1 MEGNIVLNS
10 LREQGKKRTPVDI
23 MHEINIL
30 LVRLLLIGLLPL
42 CSGER
47 ITDRSGDVRHHKAI
61 LSSRISLTISD

>member
-30 LVRLLLIGLLPL
+30 LAMMNCKVL
-42 CSGER
+42 
-47 ITDRSGDVRHHKAI
+47 DKGDPDWCLDHLEYDDEEDEIYFICK
-61 LSSRISLTISD
+61 

>member
-30 LVRLLLIGLLPL
+30 LAMIPSNTKVRDKNDPEWYLDHLEYDAEEDEIYFI
-42 CSGER
+42 C
-47 ITDRSGDVRHHKAI
+47 K
-61 LSSRISLTISD
+61 

>member
-30 LVRLLLIGLLPL
+30 LAMMPSNTKQKDNKDSEWNQDQNEYDSEEDEIYFI
-42 CSGER
+42 C
-47 ITDRSGDVRHHKAI
+47 K
-61 LSSRISLTISD
+61 

>member
-30 LVRLLLIGLLPL
+30 LAMMPSNTKVKDKNDPEWYLDHLEYDSEEDEIYFV
-42 CSGER
+42 C
-47 ITDRSGDVRHHKAI
+47 K
-61 LSSRISLTISD
+61 

>member
-30 LVRLLLIGLLPL
+30 LAMIPGNTKVRDKNDPDWYLDHLEYDSEEDEIYFI
-42 CSGER
+42 C
-47 ITDRSGDVRHHKAI
+47 K
-61 LSSRISLTISD
+61 

>member
-30 LVRLLLIGLLPL
+30 LAMMPSNTKVRDKNDPEWYLDYLEYDSEEDEIYFI
-42 CSGER
+42 C
-47 ITDRSGDVRHHKAI
+47 K
-61 LSSRISLTISD
+61 